1 MKHNNKAPPPR
12 RKSRFEI
19 ETERRRR
26 EMLATFA
33 GAQRK
38 VPHSWLRQFTRRTRK
53 FLLSV
58 GGARCTL

>member
-1 MKHNNKAPPPR
+1 MKHSKKAPPRRMPR
-12 RKSRFEI
+12 SEI

-26 EMLATFA
+26 EMLGTFA
-33 GAQRK
+33 GAQQK
-38 VPHSWLRQFTRRTRK
+38 VTHSWLRQFPRRTRK